1 MNTYETYGKYAKY
14 VKYVAVPVALLVL
27 AVFFGAFYVVPTNEH
42 AVVIRFGEIVR
53 VHSTPGVHAKFPF
66 IDVVYFYPKW
76 LQEHDSPPVETV
88 LGDKRNVVF
97 DTFLVYKISDPA
109 AFHTKI
115 RTQERLG
122 HRIDDVVFGSVRV
135 VAGLYAYEDVL
146 SGKREEIIAQTLSRI
161 KAPAKDMGVEVVRAA
176 IKNFT
181 LPEQNLQAIYSNMK
195 SERVRIAQRIL
206 SAGTAEANRITS
218 EADRK
223 AQEIIASALK
233 KSQTL
238 RGEGDKEAQIII
250 SDAMGNAYSL
260 YEQMKAMEFFKNG
273 VRDDTV
279 IVVDPKTGL
288 FKYLNDMTGGPKP
301 LK

>member
-1 MNTYETYGKYAKY
+1 MRVSEMKKYT
-14 VKYVAVPVALLVL
+14 KYVAVPAILFVL
-27 AVFFGAFYVVPTNEH
+27 AVFFGAFYIVPTNEH

-53 VHSTPGVHAKFPF
+53 VHSTPGIHAKVPF
-66 IDVVYFYPKW
+66 IDVVYSYPKW

-97 DTFLVYKISDPA
+97 DTFIVYKISDPA
-109 AFHTKI
+109 SFHTKI
-115 RTQERLG
+115 RTQERLA
-122 HRIDDVVFGSVRV
+122 HRIDDVVFGAVRV
-135 VAGLYAYEDVL
+135 VAGLYAYDDIL
-146 SGKREEIIAQTLSRI
+146 SGKREDIISQTMDRIQAQAGDI
-161 KAPAKDMGVEVVRAA
+161 GIEVVRTA

-218 EADRK
+218 QADRS

-233 KSQTL
+233 NSQTL

-250 SDAMGNAYSL
+250 SNAMGNAFSL
-260 YEQMKAMEFFKNG
+260 YEQMKAVEFFKKGLQDN
-273 VRDDTV
+273 TV
-279 IVVDPKTGL
+279 LVVDPKTGL
-288 FKYLNDMTGGPKP
+288 FKYLNDMTGK
-301 LK
+301 

>member
-1 MNTYETYGKYAKY
+1 
-14 VKYVAVPVALLVL
+14 
-27 AVFFGAFYVVPTNEH
+27 
-42 AVVIRFGEIVR
+42 
-53 VHSTPGVHAKFPF
+53 VHSTPGIHAKVPF
-66 IDVVYFYPKW
+66 IDIVYFYPKW

-97 DTFLVYKISDPA
+97 DTFIIYKISDPA
-109 AFHTKI
+109 AFHTRI

-122 HRIDDVVFGSVRV
+122 HRIDDITFGAVRV
-135 VAGLYAYEDVL
+135 VAGLYAYEDIL
-146 SGKREEIIAQTLSRI
+146 SGKRDEIIDQTLERI
-161 KAPAKDMGVEVVRAA
+161 KGPAREMGVEVIKAA

-218 EADRK
+218 EADRR

-233 KSQTL
+233 QSQTL

-250 SDAMGNAYSL
+250 SNAMGNAYTL
-260 YEQMKAMEFFKNG
+260 YEQMKAVEFFKKGLQENS
-273 VRDDTV
+273 VL
-279 IVVDPKTGL
+279 VVDPKTGL
-288 FKYLNDMTGGPKP
+288 FKYLNDMAGK
-301 LK
+301 

>member
-1 MNTYETYGKYAKY
+1 MKKYIAIP
-14 VKYVAVPVALLVL
+14 AVLLVL
-27 AVFFGAFYVVPTNEH
+27 AVFFGAFYVVPTNQH
-42 AVVIRFGEIVR
+42 VVVVRFGEVVR

-66 IDVVYFYPKW
+66 LDIVHFYPKW

-97 DTFLVYKISDPA
+97 DTFLLYRINDPA

-115 RTQERLG
+115 RYQERLNQ
-122 HRIDDVVFGSVRV
+122 RIDDMVFGSIRV
-135 VAGLYAYEDVL
+135 VAGLYTYDDIL
-146 SGKREEIIAQTLSRI
+146 SGKREEIIAQTMERVQGQSQDI
-161 KAPAKDMGVEVVRAA
+161 GVTVVWGA

-250 SDAMGNAYSL
+250 SNAMGNAYTL
-260 YEQMKAMEFFKNG
+260 YEQMKAVEFFQKG
-273 VRDDTV
+273 VREGAV
-279 IVVDPKTGL
+279 LVVDPKTGF
-288 FKYLNDMTGGPKP
+288 FKYLNDMTGK
-301 LK
+301 